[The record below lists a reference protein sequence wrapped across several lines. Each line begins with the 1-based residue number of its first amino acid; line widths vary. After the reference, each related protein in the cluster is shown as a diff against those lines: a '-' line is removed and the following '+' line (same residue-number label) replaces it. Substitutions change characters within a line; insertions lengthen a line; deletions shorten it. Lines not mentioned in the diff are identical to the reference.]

1 LNEEIVYLTKKLNQR
16 KPNMDETMR
25 QTQLVKIDTENL
37 NKIGEDPLARFL
49 DMIKKISFIANSQT
63 SLKSNFKKFL
73 VDLFYNKVIMGQDY
87 KPAELKNE
95 LNNLINLSK
104 EEVEVF
110 NMKFE
115 VKKDIKRN
123 ITYEILYFYI
133 EELYE
138 LLKKS

>member
-1 LNEEIVYLTKKLNQR
+1 VYLTKKLNQR

-110 NMKFE
+110 NM
-115 VKKDIKRN
+115 
-123 ITYEILYFYI
+123 TYEILYFYI

>member
-1 LNEEIVYLTKKLNQR
+1 VYLTKKLNQR

>member
-1 LNEEIVYLTKKLNQR
+1 VYLTKKLNQR

-133 EELYE
+133 EELY
-138 LLKKS
+138 